1 MTKTKT
7 VLLTLALPAMFH
19 AAPGAHAQM
28 VVAAPILETI
38 LVETRAGQVIQ
49 HAQMMGEHARSAA
62 TIYSQLQTARRMYE
76 MARNN
81 VSRINDVRSW
91 DDFMR
96 WYNRQLALE
105 QMTVRQLDRTGIRI
119 GGQTY
124 GLRQIMEIPRA
135 MGARHAEIDEFWE
148 GQFTPEQ
155 RRQMWLQLGL
165 TPANYAF
172 VSAWRGIQDGALQR
186 MAVRPAVEEEIG
198 RGVTLAMAG
207 HIHAVDAARMTA
219 GSDWTADHELLSVLI
234 EMHGLT
240 VDELLRMNMTLA
252 ELMEWIAAREMLDR
266 APGGAPLTSAVWDEQ
281 AFRPLSAR
289 GGWRRFD

>member
-1 MTKTKT
+1 VTKTKT

-135 MGARHAEIDEFWE
+135 MGARHAEID
-148 GQFTPEQ
+148 
-155 RRQMWLQLGL
+155 
-165 TPANYAF
+165 
-172 VSAWRGIQDGALQR
+172 
-186 MAVRPAVEEEIG
+186 
-198 RGVTLAMAG
+198 
-207 HIHAVDAARMTA
+207 DAADQFAGGLVGISLVYFVQSVALGDHFVEQKLTRLVQRGQQRNVAFGVA
-219 GSDWTADHELLSVLI
+219 GSKHGAAQRFIHQYEVLQC
-234 EMHGLT
+234 
-240 VDELLRMNMTLA
+240 
-252 ELMEWIAAREMLDR
+252 DR
-266 APGGAPLTSAVWDEQ
+266 DRIQP
-281 AFRPLSAR
+281 R
-289 GGWRRFD
+289 